1 MSCNRIYCFPPW
13 TERNSIFIQ
22 GARPVTVYHRLPVR
36 NRLRLLIAQHMTV
49 TVQHPPFSSHFP
61 HSLTEPCVRARV
73 RARAPSSLKCKCN
86 STAIISFIVQFHAVA
101 DLCGI
106 VIHELHQMCHAKRKP
121 LVKEFFLSCAEI
133 WDAQLLSFGLTST
146 ITCSTRN
153 LPSIRACF
161 CSYHTKSWTIAQTE
175 LLESLL

>member
-1 MSCNRIYCFPPW
+1 MSCTRKYSRMVCFPPW

-73 RARAPSSLKCKCN
+73 RARAPSALKCKCN
-86 STAIISFIVQFHAVA
+86 STVIISFIVQFHAVA
-101 DLCGI
+101 DLCGN

-121 LVKEFFLSCAEI
+121 LVKNSSSPAPKSEMHSCFLLDWGRHQAVESTPRRAAVPCA
-133 WDAQLLSFGLTST
+133 AAATV
-146 ITCSTRN
+146 
-153 LPSIRACF
+153 
-161 CSYHTKSWTIAQTE
+161 
-175 LLESLL
+175 